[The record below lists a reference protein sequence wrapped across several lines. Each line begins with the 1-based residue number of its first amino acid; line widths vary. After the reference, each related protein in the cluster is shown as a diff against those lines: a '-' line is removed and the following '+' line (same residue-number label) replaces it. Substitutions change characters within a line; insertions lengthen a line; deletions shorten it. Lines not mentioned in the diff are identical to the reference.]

1 MKSLNYSANG
11 EEDEGNKSVM
21 EIQMEQADL

>member
-11 EEDEGNKSVM
+11 EEDEDNKSVI
-21 EIQMEQADL
+21 EIQMEQADQ